1 MIEKS
6 SKMES
11 MPIKKLVM
19 SMALPAM
26 LSMTIQAM
34 YNIVD
39 SIYVSRISE
48 EALTAVSLAL
58 RVFLSAWTTS
68 CWIFLSFDYLLSS
81 MILVLL

>member
-11 MPIKKLVM
+11 MPIKELVM

-34 YNIVD
+34 YNVVD

-48 EALTAVSLAL
+48 E
-58 RVFLSAWTTS
+58 
-68 CWIFLSFDYLLSS
+68 
-81 MILVLL
+81 